1 MEHKVCNSLL
11 SVAQHAKISTL
22 PKALGAL
29 SALQREDC
37 CGSTKAPRTKAPRPG
52 WQSVCRAVVDV
63 SGVRAGLV
71 SSKGICLCNDG
82 MS

>member
-37 CGSTKAPRTKAPRPG
+37 CGSTKAPRPG